1 MVFLSCLWLRYA
13 DVNLAQAQAYDM
25 FAPTVAGPMH
35 DPVSAATRGYPAMH
49 VAAPA
54 GSMTFVPAPSSVMR
68 GNQQSHI
75 YRLF

>member
-1 MVFLSCLWLRYA
+1 MVNILKIECFRYA
-13 DVNLAQAQAYDM
+13 DVNLAQAQTFDM
-25 FAPTVAGPMH
+25 FAPAGQLH

-54 GSMTFVPAPSSVMR
+54 GGMTFVPAPSSVMR
-68 GNQQSHI
+68 GNQQSHV

>member
-1 MVFLSCLWLRYA
+1 MCSVRVFRYEN
-13 DVNLAQAQAYDM
+13 VNMEQAQTYNM

-54 GSMTFVPAPSSVMR
+54 GGLTFVPAPSSVMR